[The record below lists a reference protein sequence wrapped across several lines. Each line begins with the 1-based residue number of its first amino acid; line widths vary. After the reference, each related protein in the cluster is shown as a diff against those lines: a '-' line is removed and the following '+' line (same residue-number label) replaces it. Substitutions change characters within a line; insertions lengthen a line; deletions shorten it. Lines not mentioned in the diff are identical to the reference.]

1 MMAQILFHQEAFRLA
16 LEFLNKGAP
25 QQEIPS
31 EHSLWRA
38 ICLMQ
43 ERRFFEALRIIEFFE
58 EGHPLYPLAKLN
70 KLLCFGL
77 QENRQ
82 KVRAIADELYSLGLS
97 RDTGAV
103 IGLLRNM
110 LTGGSAPK
118 VYLEDEGTAL
128 FRDILIRIMNLGEW
142 EKAEALLSGL
152 SQEWLDENCFN
163 VGQLYYRYSNAALAE
178 RYLCRYLETDR
189 CVEAYEM
196 VAEIKMKAGLFLEAS
211 EFYRQAI
218 ALEPKEPLY
227 YVKLI
232 RTYDAMRLTILAEA
246 AAQHPDSPCFVQLL
260 KEGLQQND
268 ANN

>member
-1 MMAQILFHQEAFRLA
+1 MEPREDPAYAGDALGKICDFCSPQANLMMAQILFHQEAFRLA
-16 LEFLNKGAP
+16 LEFLNKGAR

-31 EHSLWRA
+31 DHSLWRA

-82 KVRAIADELYSLGLS
+82 KVRVIADELYSLGLS

-110 LTGGSAPK
+110 LTGGAAPK

-128 FRDILIRIMNLGEW
+128 FRDVLIRIMDLGRMGKSRGFTVW
-142 EKAEALLSGL
+142 
-152 SQEWLDENCFN
+152 
-163 VGQLYYRYSNAALAE
+163 
-178 RYLCRYLETDR
+178 
-189 CVEAYEM
+189 VEPG
-196 VAEIKMKAGLFLEAS
+196 VAG
-211 EFYRQAI
+211 
-218 ALEPKEPLY
+218 
-227 YVKLI
+227 
-232 RTYDAMRLTILAEA
+232 
-246 AAQHPDSPCFVQLL
+246 
-260 KEGLQQND
+260 
-268 ANN
+268 